1 MAKVSV
7 SEAAR
12 LAGISRT
19 NFYKS
24 YVKTGKI
31 TVERA
36 DDGKPTVDT
45 SEILRVFGRLQDDS
59 NDSEQKEQKITH
71 ENIPNV
77 SAAIEA
83 EMKAVRDLLNVKE
96 EQLSEAK
103 DREIWMRKQLEELT
117 TAIKLIED
125 KREQQPIKKK
135 RWWQF

>member
-24 YVKTGKI
+24 YIKTGKL

-59 NDSEQKEQKITH
+59 NINESNEQKVTP
-71 ENIPNV
+71 ENTNIISNIENELK
-77 SAAIEA
+77 AI
-83 EMKAVRDLLNVKE
+83 RNLLSVKD
-96 EQLSEAK
+96 EQLLEAK
-103 DREIWMRKQLEELT
+103 EREVWMRKQIEELT
-117 TAIKLIED
+117 TAVKLIED
-125 KREQQPIKKK
+125 KRDQQPVKKK
-135 RWWQF
+135 RWWLF

>member
-24 YVKTGKI
+24 YVKTGKL

-36 DDGKPTVDT
+36 NDGKPAVDT
-45 SEILRVFGRLQDDS
+45 SEILRVFGRLQDDG
-59 NDSEQKEQKITH
+59 NDGEQNEQKITH
-71 ENIPNV
+71 ENTPSV
-77 SAAIEA
+77 SAIEA
-83 EMKAVRDLLNVKE
+83 ELKAARDLLNVKD

-103 DREIWMRKQLEELT
+103 EREVWMRKQIEELT
-117 TAIKLIED
+117 TAVKLIE
-125 KREQQPIKKK
+125 
-135 RWWQF
+135 